1 MSKARIVAT
10 FIRARWGYRFRSRKA
25 LERYQLR
32 QLRRQLRFL
41 AKRSPLFQDVLVDAF
56 GSSPDRLEN
65 LEDLARLPLMDKQSM
80 MANFDR
86 LNTVGA
92 QLADVE
98 AAALGGADGALPS
111 SRLPQGIVAG
121 LSSGTSG
128 HRGVFVTSPQE
139 RDHWA
144 GTVLAMTLPHG
155 RLWGHRIALFL
166 RAGNELYDTVRSRAI
181 DFRFYDTH
189 GDLVS
194 HARDLAEYN
203 PTILVAPPSVLD
215 VLAEQCMATEHS
227 SGIALASNPGL
238 SSTPMLHPQRVYS
251 VAEVLTDADGTRLAQ
266 AFSQEHLHQLYQCTE
281 GLLAHTCE
289 RGTLH
294 LNEQIAIFEREWLD
308 DRRFVPIVTDF
319 RRRTQPIV
327 RYRLNDILQVR
338 SSPCDCGSVLTA
350 LERIEGR
357 EDDTLIVDGTPVFA
371 DVVARAIVRADGFTN
386 YRVRQFA
393 DGSLE
398 VALDDLAAR
407 DEVARALAELWAR
420 LGLESPVTDFIGYV
434 HNPTQKL
441 RRVQRVAERKP
452 R

>member
-41 AKRSPLFQDVLVDAF
+41 AKRSPLFGDVLVDAF
-56 GSSPDRLEN
+56 GGSPARIGG

-80 MANFDR
+80 MVNFDR
-86 LNTVGA
+86 LNTVEA
-92 QLADVE
+92 RLADVE
-98 AAALGGADGALPS
+98 AAALGDADGTLPS
-111 SRLPQGIVAG
+111 SPLPQGIVAG

-189 GDLVS
+189 GDLAA

-215 VLAEQCMATEHS
+215 VLAEHQMATEHS
-227 SGIALASNPGL
+227 SNSDTSKPR
-238 SSTPMLHPQRVYS
+238 LHPQRVYS

-266 AFSQEHLHQLYQCTE
+266 AFGQEHLHQLYQCTE

-319 RRRTQPIV
+319 RRRTQPVV

-371 DVVARAIVRADGFTN
+371 DVVARAMVRADGFTN